1 MRIIA
6 ISAVLGAALG
16 FASLETS
23 LLAMIASVAIMVL
36 ASLLTR
42 PRFAVAAGGLLG
54 IGGLWLVTSSI
65 SFIRC
70 QSSGADC
77 SNVLPFGAIAAALV
91 LVGVL
96 LSIATLRARQIP

>member
-1 MRIIA
+1 MRIVA
-6 ISAVLGAALG
+6 ISAILGAALG
-16 FASLETS
+16 FASIETS
-23 LLAMIASVAIMVL
+23 LLAMIASGALVVV
-36 ASLLTR
+36 ASLITR

-54 IGGLWLVTSSI
+54 IGGLWLVTSTI

-77 SNVLPFGAIAAALV
+77 SNILPFGAIAAALV

-96 LSIATLRARQIP
+96 LAIATLRARQIP

>member
-1 MRIIA
+1 
-6 ISAVLGAALG
+6 
-16 FASLETS
+16 
-23 LLAMIASVAIMVL
+23 MIASAAIMVL
-36 ASLLTR
+36 ASSLTR

-54 IGGLWLVTSSI
+54 IGGLWLVTSTI
-65 SFIRC
+65 SFVRC

-77 SNVLPFGAIAAALV
+77 SNIVSFGAIAAALV